1 MIGSY
6 VFGAFSLVFCIL
18 FCIFRASK
26 ATVYSLCL
34 KTIASVCFIMSG
46 IFAIKFVG
54 ESSVSLLIVAGLVM
68 GLIGDIILDLKIM
81 YPDQGNQYFVAG
93 TTSFVIGHFFYF
105 VAVLLYNSTIL
116 PTHLLWNILAA
127 LGFAIIMTTATM
139 LVSKKMG
146 LNFGKMIYLVIFY
159 CLVLTFMTG
168 FAVSIAI
175 FNPIFWIFAAGMI
188 LFLASD
194 LVLSMQYFGNATGK
208 VFIYI
213 NHILYYLAQILIA
226 ISLLFVVI

>member
-6 VFGAFSLVFCIL
+6 VFGAFSLVFCLL
-18 FCIFRASK
+18 FCWFRTKKAS
-26 ATVYSLCL
+26 VYSLSL
-34 KTIASVCFIMSG
+34 KTLASICFVLCA
-46 IFAIKFVG
+46 IFAIKFMS
-54 ESSVSLLIVAGLVM
+54 ENSFNLLIVAGLVM

-81 YPDQGNQYFVAG
+81 YPEQGNQYFVVG
-93 TTSFVIGHFFYF
+93 TTSFMIGHFFYF

-127 LGFAIIMTTATM
+127 LGFAIIMTVGTM
-139 LVSKKMG
+139 LMSKKMG
-146 LNFGKMIYLVIFY
+146 LHFGKMIYIVAAY
-159 CLVLTFMTG
+159 CLVLNFMVG
-168 FAVSIAI
+168 FSVAIAI

-208 VFIYI
+208 SFVWI
-213 NHILYYLAQILIA
+213 NHVLYYLAQICLA

>member
-6 VFGAFSLVFCIL
+6 VFGAFSLIFCIL

-34 KTIASVCFIMSG
+34 KTISSVCFILCG

-54 ESSVSLLIVAGLVM
+54 ESSVSLLIIAGLVM
-68 GLIGDIILDLKIM
+68 GLIGDIVLDLKIM
-81 YPDQGNQYFVAG
+81 YPEQGNQYFVAG
-93 TTSFVIGHFFYF
+93 TTSFAIGHFFYF

-127 LGFAIIMTTATM
+127 LGFAIIMTVGTM
-139 LVSKKMG
+139 LMSKKMG
-146 LNFGKMIYLVIFY
+146 LNFGKMIYIVAMY
-159 CLVLTFMTG
+159 CLVLNFMVG
-168 FAVSIAI
+168 FSVAIAI

-194 LVLSMQYFGNATGK
+194 LVLSMQYFGNATAK
-208 VFIYI
+208 SLIYV

-226 ISLLFVVI
+226 ISILFITI